1 MIPAIPLTPFVLGA
15 AGLIPFFGLAAL
27 LLAGWSEGLGWTA
40 GATRAALLTYGAV
53 IASFLGGIRWGL
65 AVAQPDQAPV
75 RRDYVLSVVPSLLA
89 WGTLA
94 LPAAW
99 DMRALGALIL
109 ALGFVDQDLAAR
121 GLAPAWFGR
130 LRLGL
135 SLGAG
140 LALLL
145 ASLR

>member
-1 MIPAIPLTPFVLGA
+1 
-15 AGLIPFFGLAAL
+15 
-27 LLAGWSEGLGWTA
+27 
-40 GATRAALLTYGAV
+40 
-53 IASFLGGIRWGL
+53 L

-75 RRDYVLSVVPSLLA
+75 RRDYVLSVVPSLAA
-89 WGTLA
+89 WGALA
-94 LPAAW
+94 LPASW

-109 ALGFVDQDLAAR
+109 ALGLIDQDLAAR